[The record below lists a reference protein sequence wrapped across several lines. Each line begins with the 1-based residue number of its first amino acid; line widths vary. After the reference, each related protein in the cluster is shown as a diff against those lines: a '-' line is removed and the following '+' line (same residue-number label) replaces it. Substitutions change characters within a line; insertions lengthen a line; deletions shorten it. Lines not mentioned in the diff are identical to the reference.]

1 MRIEYTSAHNC
12 VLTDGGNSMQFIDY
26 KTSQTLDCVDSAQL
40 IAELQ
45 ERLKH
50 SNVGDVL
57 YEELV
62 ELASLIDKETSPR
75 LML

>member
-1 MRIEYTSAHNC
+1 
-12 VLTDGGNSMQFIDY
+12 MQFIDY